1 VSDFALIL
9 ILALAAN
16 SRTEVVTLTALKG
29 KYGMLIG
36 GFLLGI
42 LWIVGSIRL
51 DPARQAGLRV
61 GTHLLRPRRARRVP
75 AQVPPRAG
83 PPVALPGPP
92 AAVPTQITR
101 GVLLAVAAGLAG
113 LVAVLNLAMVLA
125 DPLLPFAALGATTTS
140 FTTTCYLS
148 VAHRR
153 TNALL

>member
-1 VSDFALIL
+1 V
-9 ILALAAN
+9 AN
-16 SRTEVVTLTALKG
+16 SQTGVVTLTALKG

-51 DPARQAGLRV
+51 AKPDSVWARTFYGPDELGESLRRFP
-61 GTHLLRPRRARRVP
+61 L
-75 AQVPPRAG
+75 G
-83 PPVALPGPP
+83 PGRSWPYSAPP

-125 DPLLPFAALGATTTS
+125 GPLLPFAALGATTTS
-140 FTTTCYLS
+140 FPTTCYLL
-148 VAHRR
+148 VARRR